1 MTCILISYGSCIFR
15 SDIHGMYPNK
25 FVQMDEKRFRIFNT
39 LYELPGEIPQTY
51 LHRPF
56 HEILVLITS
65 ALSHP
70 LTGAQ
75 WLSGRVLDSK
85 TEGLSV
91 RASRAS
97 LHCVLEQD
105 TFILA

>member
-1 MTCILISYGSCIFR
+1 MACILISYGSCIFR

-51 LHRPF
+51 LHIHRPF
-56 HEILVLITS
+56 HEILVL
-65 ALSHP
+65 
-70 LTGAQ
+70 LTGAH
-75 WLSGRVLDSK
+75 VSK
-85 TEGLSV
+85 TEGLWV
-91 RASRAS
+91 PASSAS

-105 TFILA
+105 RLVLA